1 MSSRS
6 AQLIGRCSLVL
17 AALLLA
23 SCTVG
28 PKYTKPAVPVT
39 PTYKEPPPESFK
51 ESGKWKPARPGDTKL
66 PGHWWEVF
74 NDSQLNTL
82 EEKIEVANLDLKV
95 AEARFRESRAA
106 VRFNRA
112 AQYPTIST
120 SPSIESIR
128 SSSNRPYLP
137 SSVSTRATGDFILP
151 VDLSYE
157 IDFWGRIRR
166 TVSAAREEAQATAA
180 DLATLSLSLHAELA
194 IDYLELRNL
203 DTEQQILND
212 TVKAYT
218 DALRL
223 TTNRFEGGA
232 APKQEVAQAQTQ
244 LNTAQAE
251 ATDIG
256 VQRAEFEHA
265 IAILIGQPPATFT
278 VANSPW
284 HANPP
289 NVPVGLPSD
298 LLERRPDLAAAERR
312 VAEANDQIGIARAA
326 YFPTVTLS
334 ATAGLEASSITS
346 WFNWP
351 SRFWAVGPGMT
362 QTLFDAGRR
371 RATSESAMAN
381 YDATVALYRQT
392 TLTAFQQVEDN
403 LAALRILEKEAQ
415 QQHDAVMSSQ
425 NLLELS
431 MNRYKGGVDTYL
443 QVVTAQTTNLEN
455 QRTEVGVMR
464 RRMDASVLLIKALG
478 GGWDLSSLPTISSLR

>member
-1 MSSRS
+1 MSRRRV
-6 AQLIGRCSLVL
+6 QLVGVYLPVL
-17 AALLLA
+17 ATLLLA

-39 PTYKEPPPESFK
+39 PVYKEAPPESFR
-51 ESGKWKPARPGDTKL
+51 ESGNWKPAQPGDAKL
-66 PGHWWEVF
+66 PGHWWEIF
-74 NDSQLNTL
+74 GDSQLNAL
-82 EEKIEVANLDLKV
+82 EERIDVANLDLKI

-106 VRFNRA
+106 VRYNRA

-137 SSVSTRATGDFILP
+137 STVSTKATGDFILP
-151 VDLSYE
+151 IDLSYE

-180 DLATLSLSLHAELA
+180 DLATMSLSLHSELA

-244 LNTAQAE
+244 LNTALAQ

-265 IAILIGQPPATFT
+265 IAILIGQPPATFALAT
-278 VANSPW
+278 SPW
-284 HANPP
+284 RANPP
-289 NVPVGLPSD
+289 VIPVSLPSE

-326 YFPTVTLS
+326 YFPTVTLN

-351 SRFWAVGPGMT
+351 SRFWAVGPT
-362 QTLFDAGRR
+362 AAQTLFDAGRR
-371 RATSESAMAN
+371 RAASESAVAN
-381 YDATVALYRQT
+381 YDATVASYRQT

-403 LAALRILEKEAQ
+403 LAALRILEREAQ
-415 QQHDAVMSSQ
+415 QQHDAVLSSQ

-443 QVVTAQTTNLEN
+443 QVVTSQTTNLEN
-455 QRTEVGVMR
+455 QRTEVDIMR

-478 GGWDLSSLPTISSLR
+478 GGWDTSSLPTISSLR